1 MSLTVGPM
9 PTSPAP
15 SLSTEGDG
23 GDVGG
28 WEDVREE
35 EGRVEGVTTAQLK
48 LLHVEQE
55 REGKYRCRV
64 EYKKCVVFS
73 HSASL
78 SVLAD
83 GNFEMFLL
91 IIRTICT
98 LRGVFKNGAVYW
110 VFVCLCVCVCVC
122 LCV

>member
-15 SLSTEGDG
+15 SLLTEGDG

-78 SVLAD
+78 SVLSD

-91 IIRTICT
+91 IIRTICMYAA
-98 LRGVFKNGAVYW
+98 RSF
-110 VFVCLCVCVCVC
+110 
-122 LCV
+122 